1 MSDKDMKL
9 RLIVEAK
16 NEAGAELERLHE
28 QAKRSGS
35 AVAGAY
41 QQAFA
46 LIGASTADVYGQMR
60 LQYGA
65 DAAEFARVT
74 GDKETAYALY
84 AKRLIELERSAAA
97 SHRSLA
103 TVAAEA
109 FAGGIRSQVDDF
121 ARSLVGV
128 ASAAKTTKDTIAP
141 LDADLDELR
150 QATGLSS
157 EAFADLQARFAQ
169 TTAEQAQENALL
181 SIARAAV
188 LSRAEIDQ
196 LGRTMG
202 LNSAQIDRVT
212 TAAHGAAP
220 AINTLVSLSQ
230 TAQNALGKGADASVA
245 GLAQD
250 LTALSQGGRIAQS
263 SLDGLGTELEELRRH
278 SQLTDAQ
285 FAALQAKFQRTSAER
300 MQEQALRNLAAS
312 CNLTE
317 KEIRE
322 LGTQF
327 GLSHSQIEGV
337 IGSTRKAETSLFSLG
352 TVARGALAYFSLQ
365 TLVTFGQGVLDT
377 TVQVDSLHRSLV
389 AIYGSQSQAAAQME
403 FLRQTADRTGQNV
416 YQLVDS
422 YKTLSASTQ
431 GTILEG
437 EATRKIFAAIS
448 EAGAVLG
455 MSNERVKLS
464 FMAVSQ
470 MASKG
475 VVSMEDLRGQL
486 GESLPGALRLFA
498 EGMGKST
505 EEFIAMVDK
514 GEVLSAELIKLASA
528 IHATYGEAAET
539 AGLES
544 AQGAINKMAEAWT
557 DLKANLIESDTAVAG
572 INKVT
577 AAIKTLAEY
586 AGLRSI
592 WNTFTEGAELA
603 NQGLLDFEA
612 FSKATFL
619 ERQKMVDDLTRTE
632 NIAAKSFTANWQA
645 AERQSMNDYA
655 VYTANRSKVTE
666 KQHQETLKYIET
678 EQQRLEAAHQAA
690 LKGAKSDEERLAVD
704 KRYQEEKAKL
714 AEREAK
720 TQEQARQTF
729 IRYTE
734 TKEQALA
741 RERDA
746 ALAVAKTEEERQA
759 VSKQYQQNLADLHER
774 EGKAAESAAKKA
786 ARSAEQQ
793 QREYQGIIDRLL
805 PLEVATREYH
815 EALAALDKMDPTHST
830 ENYQVALANLN
841 HEYEAATESA
851 NRYAKEAEEAKKA
864 MEEAQRAAAES
875 ELSRQG
881 TAIEI
886 SIAQGNLSEIDA
898 LPFQIDLLEK
908 RLRLQQELLADMQ
921 KSTPE
926 EINAWN
932 SQADAIY
939 RTTLELAEYQQR
951 LRLLDP
957 LEAFKQG
964 LKDYGSATNTS
975 LLDFYG
981 SALPDAM
988 DNSTEAI
995 SQFFRDFGQ
1004 GNAELSESWEA
1015 LGETVEDTV
1024 FDILQEL
1031 LQLQLKMAMLSG
1043 LGVTATGGITGG
1055 GLLGLFTG
1063 WHDGGTPGVDQPTF
1077 VRALPLSMVMNSP
1090 RFHTG
1095 LKSKEFIAILEE
1107 GETVLTEDDT
1117 SMIGKRLSAKQ
1128 GAPQV
1133 NMTIIEAPGVK
1144 AETQTTTNNDGSL
1157 KVLVKMVRQ
1166 EIEGEMGRGQ
1176 GLHRSLGSLYGMRRR
1191 L

>member
-28 QAKRSGS
+28 QARRSGS
-35 AVAGAY
+35 AVATAY

-74 GDKETAYALY
+74 GDKQTAYALY
-84 AKRLIELERSAAA
+84 AKRLIELDRIAAA

-103 TVAAEA
+103 SAAAEA

-121 ARSLVGV
+121 ARNLLSV
-128 ASAAKTTKDTIAP
+128 AAAAKTTRDTIAP
-141 LDADLDELR
+141 LDTDLEELR

-169 TTAEQAQENALL
+169 TTAEKAQENALL

-188 LSRAEIDQ
+188 LSRTEIDQ

-220 AINTLVSLSQ
+220 AINSLVSLSQ
-230 TAQNALGKGADASVA
+230 TAQNTLGKNADGSVA

-285 FAALQAKFQRTSAER
+285 FAALQAKFQQTSAEK

-312 CNLTE
+312 CNLSE

-322 LGTQF
+322 LGNQF
-327 GLSHSQIEGV
+327 GLSRSQIEGV

-365 TLVTFGQGVLDT
+365 TLVSFGRGVLDT
-377 TVQVDSLHRSLV
+377 TVQIDSLHRSLV

-455 MSNERVKLS
+455 MSNERIKLS
-464 FMAVSQ
+464 FMAISQ

-475 VVSMEDLRGQL
+475 TVNMEDLRQQL

-505 EEFIAMVDK
+505 EEFIAMVEK
-514 GEVLSAELIKLASA
+514 GEVLSADLIKLANA
-528 IHATYGEAAET
+528 IHTTYGEAAET

-557 DLKANLIESDTAVAG
+557 DLKASLIESDTAVAG

-577 AAIKTLAEY
+577 AALKTLAEY

-603 NQGLLDFEA
+603 NQGLLDFET

-655 VYTANRSKVTE
+655 VYTANRSKATA

-678 EQQRLEAAHQAA
+678 EQQRLEAAHQTA
-690 LKGAKSDEERLAVD
+690 LNGAKSDEERLAVD
-704 KRYQEEKAKL
+704 KRYQEEKTKL

-720 TQEQARQTF
+720 AQEQALQTF
-729 IRYTE
+729 VRYTE

-746 ALAVAKTEEERQA
+746 AMAVAKTEEERQA
-759 VSKQYQQNLADLHER
+759 VTKKYQENLADLHER

-786 ARSAEQQ
+786 ARSAEEQ
-793 QREYQGIIDRLL
+793 QREYQAIIDRLL
-805 PLEVATREYH
+805 PLEVAQREYN

-830 ENYQVALANLN
+830 ESYQVALANLN

-864 MEEAQRAAAES
+864 MEEAQRAAQES

-881 TAIEI
+881 TNIEI
-886 SIAQGNLSEIDA
+886 SIAQGNLSETDA
-898 LPFQIDLLEK
+898 LPFQIDLLEQ
-908 RLRLQQELLADMQ
+908 RLKLQQELLADMQ

-932 SQADAIY
+932 SQAEAIA
-939 RTTLELAEYQQR
+939 RSTLELAEYQQR

-957 LEAFKQG
+957 GEAFRQG
-964 LKDYGSATNTS
+964 LKDYGASTNKS

-988 DNSTEAI
+988 KEGAGAAAS
-995 SQFFRDFGQ
+995 FFIDFAR
-1004 GNAELSESWEA
+1004 GNAELSESWQD
-1015 LGETVEDTV
+1015 LGESIEDTV
-1024 FDILQEL
+1024 FDILQDLLE
-1031 LQLQLKMAMLSG
+1031 LQLRMAVLGG
-1043 LGVTATGGITGG
+1043 LGVTATGGATGG
-1055 GLLGLFTG
+1055 GLLGLFG
-1063 WHDGGTPGVDQPTF
+1063 AMHSGGAVGIDPPTF
-1077 VRALPLSMVMNSP
+1077 TRPVPLSTFMGAR

-1095 LKSKEFIAILEE
+1095 LKGNEFPAILEG
-1107 GETVLTEDDT
+1107 GESVLTEGQ
-1117 SMIGKRLSAKQ
+1117 MAAIGKGLSAKSSV
-1128 GAPQV
+1128 PQV

-1144 AETQTTTNNDGSL
+1144 AETKTTTQRDGSM
-1157 KVLVKMVRQ
+1157 KILVRMVAQ
-1166 EIEGEMGRGQ
+1166 ELVAQTGTGGGLDALLSSRGAGR
-1176 GLHRSLGSLYGMRRR
+1176 RF
-1191 L
+1191 